1 MNFDTCRRGLA
12 TVPPPRNPPGPSDA
26 ADSVGG
32 MAESLVVSVPDTRL
46 VNAIG
51 AVPAG
56 VEIVEWDF
64 QSEPPRSRIDL
75 IVPPY
80 MGGSSRL
87 GRVGEVENRLVQS
100 QSIGFDGVEDLL
112 PAGITYANASTVH
125 ETATAELAL
134 TLTLAAQRGLPE
146 FVRNAASGTWKSRML
161 PGLADRRVMILGYG
175 GVGRAIEDRLLP
187 FEVSVVRVASKP
199 RSDDRGHVHGVEDL
213 PELLPDVDI
222 VIVVT
227 PLTAS
232 TTGLVDDDL
241 LSALPDGALV
251 VNVARGQVADTDAL
265 VTHATEGRIRLAL
278 DVTDPE
284 PLPEDHPLWSLPNVL
299 ITPHVGGAS
308 GAMLPRM
315 AALIRRQIDH
325 LLADAEPENIVL
337 RT

>member
-1 MNFDTCRRGLA
+1 MPD
-12 TVPPPRNPPGPSDA
+12 
-26 ADSVGG
+26 
-32 MAESLVVSVPDTRL
+32 SLVVSVPDARL
-46 VNAIG
+46 AY
-51 AVPAG
+51 AVGDVPDG

-64 QSEPPRSRIDL
+64 QSDPPRSRIDL

-87 GRVGEVENRLVQS
+87 GRVGEVENTLVQS
-100 QSIGFDGVEDLL
+100 QSIGYDGVEDLL
-112 PAGITYANASTVH
+112 PDGITYANATTVH

-134 TLTLAAQRGLPE
+134 TLTLAAQRGLPQ
-146 FVRNAASGTWKSRML
+146 FVRDAESGTWKSRMH
-161 PGLADRRVMILGYG
+161 PGLADKRVMILGYG

-187 FEVSVVRVASKP
+187 FEVEVVRVASKP
-199 RSDDRGHVHGVEDL
+199 RSDDRGHVYGTDDL
-213 PELLPDVDI
+213 PELLPDLDI

-227 PLTAS
+227 PLTPS
-232 TTGLVDDDL
+232 TAGLVGDDV

-265 VTHATEGRIRLAL
+265 VSHATEGRIRLAL

-284 PLPEDHPLWSLPNVL
+284 PLPQDHPLWSLENVL
-299 ITPHVGGAS
+299 ISPHVGGAS

-315 AALIRRQIDH
+315 AALIRRQIGH
-325 LLADAEPENIVL
+325 LLAGEDPENIVL

>member
-1 MNFDTCRRGLA
+1 M
-12 TVPPPRNPPGPSDA
+12 SDP
-26 ADSVGG
+26 
-32 MAESLVVSVPDTRL
+32 LIVSVPDSRL
-46 VNAIG
+46 VNVVG
-51 AVPAG
+51 EVPDG

-64 QSEPPRSRIDL
+64 QSDPPRERIDL

-112 PAGITYANASTVH
+112 PAGITYANATTVH

-134 TLTLAAQRGLPE
+134 ALTLAAQRGLPQ
-146 FVRNAASGTWKSRML
+146 FVRDSESGTWTSRMH
-161 PGLADRRVMILGYG
+161 PGLADKRVMILGYG

-187 FEVSVVRVASKP
+187 FEVEVVRVASKP
-199 RSDDRGHVHGVEDL
+199 RSDDRGHVYGTEDL

-227 PLTAS
+227 PLTPS
-232 TTGLVDDDL
+232 TTGLVGDEV

-265 VTHATEGRIRLAL
+265 VSHATEGRIRLAL

-284 PLPEDHPLWSLPNVL
+284 PLPQDHPLWSLPNVL
-299 ITPHVGGAS
+299 ISPHVGGAS

-315 AALIRRQIDH
+315 AALIRRQIGH
-325 LLADAEPENIVL
+325 LLAGEDPENIVL

>member
-1 MNFDTCRRGLA
+1 MSLSEGAGR
-12 TVPPPRNPPGPSDA
+12 
-26 ADSVGG
+26 VGR
-32 MAESLVVSVPDTRL
+32 MASSLIVSVPDARL
-46 VNAIG
+46 AT
-51 AVPAG
+51 AVGDVPDG
-56 VEIVEWDF
+56 VEVVEWDF
-64 QSEPPRSRIDL
+64 QSDPPRERIDL

-87 GRVGEVENRLVQS
+87 GRVGEVTSRLVQS
-100 QSIGFDGVEDLL
+100 QSIGYDGVEDLL
-112 PAGITYANASTVH
+112 PAGVTYANATTVH

-134 TLTLAAQRGLPE
+134 TLTLAAQRGLPQ
-146 FVRNAASGTWKSRML
+146 FVRNAERGTWKSRML

-199 RSDDRGHVHGVEDL
+199 RTDDRGRVYGVDDL
-213 PELLPDVDI
+213 PELLPEVDI

-227 PLTAS
+227 PLTPS
-232 TTGLVDDDL
+232 TTGLVGEDV
-241 LSALPDGALV
+241 LSSLPDGALV

-265 VTHATEGRIRLAL
+265 VHHATEGRIRLAL

-284 PLPEDHPLWSLPNVL
+284 PLPADHPLWSLPNVL

-325 LLADAEPENIVL
+325 LLAGAEPENIVL